1 MKIINQ
7 FIKIDVLESIKI
19 KISNFFSWRYIKR
32 IGLIND
38 GFLELIKSGNIFS
51 PLS

>member
-1 MKIINQ
+1 MKMINQ
-7 FIKIDVLESIKI
+7 FIKTGVLESIKI

-32 IGLIND
+32 IGLTND
-38 GFLELIKSGNIFS
+38 GFLDSIKSGNIFS